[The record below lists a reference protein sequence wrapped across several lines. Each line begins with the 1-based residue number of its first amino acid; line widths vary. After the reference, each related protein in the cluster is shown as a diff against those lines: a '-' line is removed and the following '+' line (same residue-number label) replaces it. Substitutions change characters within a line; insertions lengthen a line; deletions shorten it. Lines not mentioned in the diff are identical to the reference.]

1 MTRTYTLAVET
12 DLDLIRLASLPLMT
26 LPEAQAQ
33 RHKLMAMAP
42 RATVH
47 VINTATL

>member
-12 DLDLIRLASLPLMT
+12 DIALTPLASLPLMT

-33 RHKLMAMAP
+33 RHRLMAMAP